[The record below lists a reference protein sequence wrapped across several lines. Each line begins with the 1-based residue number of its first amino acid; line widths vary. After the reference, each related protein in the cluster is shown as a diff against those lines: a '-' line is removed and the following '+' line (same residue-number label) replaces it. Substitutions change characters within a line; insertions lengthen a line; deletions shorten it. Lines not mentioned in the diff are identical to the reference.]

1 MKFDSTTFAKI
12 TASKEGVQ
20 IIADILSNGKLV
32 TLQNHNFWRGKF
44 YPSPDITP
52 TDAKGES
59 SVTVKMREQALGEL
73 MSMRAP
79 LSKSAPMETPE
90 VEKYTAPIPSFSPR
104 AWSENAAERYYKI
117 KAFEDGDT
125 SDDMLVYNFARQVL
139 QLFIDSGN
147 QTLSHMAAKV
157 LSTGRFTWDKGVGIK
172 GNVFDCRIPA
182 ENRLLAGSSVWTD
195 PDFAL
200 LTRLRSIM
208 EDANNK
214 HGEMAWQL
222 EISRDR
228 FVATFLNNTQVLNWI
243 KLQYSIQHSVL
254 TANVPND
261 IATVDYAVECLN
273 ADPTLPKIVIV
284 AEKQN
289 DVVLG
294 TVSGWA
300 QNYAVM
306 RPVGF
311 AGPVVHATPIE
322 KNVLPSL
329 GARSI
334 NRNINNVLDNLGI
347 IITSEFDNGELREY
361 RSQFIMNAVPV
372 LDEFL
377 YHYIIN
383 TGATS

>member
-1 MKFDSTTFAKI
+1 
-12 TASKEGVQ
+12 
-20 IIADILSNGKLV
+20 
-32 TLQNHNFWRGKF
+32 
-44 YPSPDITP
+44 
-52 TDAKGES
+52 
-59 SVTVKMREQALGEL
+59 
-73 MSMRAP
+73 
-79 LSKSAPMETPE
+79 
-90 VEKYTAPIPSFSPR
+90 
-104 AWSENAAERYYKI
+104 
-117 KAFEDGDT
+117 
-125 SDDMLVYNFARQVL
+125 
-139 QLFIDSGN
+139 
-147 QTLSHMAAKV
+147 
-157 LSTGRFTWDKGVGIK
+157 
-172 GNVFDCRIPA
+172 
-182 ENRLLAGSSVWTD
+182 
-195 PDFAL
+195 
-200 LTRLRSIM
+200 M